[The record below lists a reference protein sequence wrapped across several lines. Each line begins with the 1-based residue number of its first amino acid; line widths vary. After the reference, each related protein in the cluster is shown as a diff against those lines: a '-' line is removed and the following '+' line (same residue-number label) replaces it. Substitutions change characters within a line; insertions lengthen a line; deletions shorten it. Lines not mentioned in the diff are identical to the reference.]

1 MKPKA
6 TPSSAQPDLFQ
17 IELSSIISA
26 QHPLVRLSAEIAW
39 DAFEQQLQPTY
50 APVMGA
56 PGISTRLMVSLHY
69 LKFQHDLSD
78 EDVVARWVENP
89 YWQFF
94 SGMQFF
100 SHEAPID
107 PSSMSRWRSRVGPSG
122 AEAMLKA
129 TVEAGLKLN
138 AIKPTDFVHLNVDT
152 TVQTKAIRYPTDARL
167 CDRARERLVKA
178 ARKDG
183 LKIKRSYVRI
193 GRRLVMK
200 QSRYAHARQMNRAR
214 AIQRKL
220 KTNLGRVIREVEK
233 QTPHP
238 ESSTAAMLLV
248 AKKIH
253 AQTRQESGKIYSV
266 HEPEVQCIAKGKAGK
281 KYEFG
286 NKVSLAVTSKQSWV
300 IGALSLEGNPYDGH
314 TLSKQIDQV
323 RSIVGSGMVKEV
335 FVDRGYRGHKHEG
348 PENVTVDRERRGKI
362 PKSFWRMMK
371 RRAAIEPIIG
381 HMKSEHRL
389 ERNRLKGTVGNAINA
404 LLSAAAM
411 NFGKLLG
418 WVGRFWL
425 FFRALVATIFSPGY
439 ATPVA
444 SL

>member
-6 TPSSAQPDLFQ
+6 TPPCAQPDFFQ
-17 IELSSIISA
+17 IELSSIISS
-26 QHPLVRLSAEIAW
+26 QHPLVRLSAEISW

-56 PGISTRLMVSLHY
+56 PGINTRLMVSLHY

-100 SHEAPID
+100 THKAPID
-107 PSSMSRWRSRVGPSG
+107 PSSMSRWRSRLGASG

-138 AIKPTDFVHLNVDT
+138 AIKATDFVHLNVDT
-152 TVQTKAIRYPTDARL
+152 TVQTKAIRHPTDARL
-167 CDRARERLVKA
+167 CDRVRERLVKA
-178 ARKDG
+178 ARKEG
-183 LKIKRSYVRI
+183 LKIKRSYVRV

-214 AIQRKL
+214 AMQRKL

-238 ESSTAAMLLV
+238 ESATAAMLVV

-253 AQTRQESGKIYSV
+253 AQTKQDSGKIYSV
-266 HEPEVQCIAKGKAGK
+266 HEPQVQCIAKGKVGK

-314 TLSKQIDQV
+314 TLSKQIEQV
-323 RSIVGSGMVKEV
+323 RGIVGADKVKQI

-348 PENVTVDRERRGKI
+348 PENVMVDRERRGKI

-371 RRAAIEPIIG
+371 RRAAIEPTIG

-389 ERNRLKGTVGNAINA
+389 ERNRLKGTVGDAINA

-411 NFGKLLG
+411 NFGKLLR

-425 FFRALVATIFSPGY
+425 FLRALVLAIFYWDYTIP
-439 ATPVA
+439 AAPR
-444 SL
+444 